1 MRLIRRTTRIS
12 EKVIRVLTR
21 AAALR
26 MDSVMSFKDE
36 HHGVYFV
43 SGFLRK
49 KLCLCPPSKPF
60 I

>member
-12 EKVIRVLTR
+12 EKVVRVLTR

-26 MDSVMSFKDE
+26 KDSVMSFKDE

-43 SGFLRK
+43 SGFLGK
-49 KLCLCPPSKPF
+49 KLCL
-60 I
+60 